1 MDAKQ
6 TWLFAMELRMVR
18 YHISAREELL
28 PSTIPN
34 FVTSENYV
42 IT

>member
-18 YHISAREELL
+18 YHISARELLL
-28 PSTIPN
+28 PLTIPN
-34 FVTSENYV
+34 FVTGG